1 MLSRRRQRQ
10 AEEKAE
16 EVARLERSTLLLFG
30 PRGHPGR
37 QNASELWWCKH
48 YQWLKDSGYL
58 LRRRYA
64 PDWVPSW
71 QTSNTSWLT
80 MGSDGAFVTLK
91 LFKKSRLPYEI
102 EIGQLFSTEP
112 LSSDPANHCV
122 LIYDVL
128 VVPDEEDRAI
138 IVMPLLRFFDDP
150 PFDTFGEV
158 IHFLRQIFA
167 GLRFMHKQHIAHR
180 DCMYLNIMMD
190 ATPLFS
196 DPYHPQDLEMKRD
209 YTERARHFTRTQRPP
224 KYLFVDFGISRR
236 YGPNDIAP
244 LEDPIWG
251 GDKTVPEFQQS
262 NEPRNPF
269 PTDVYYLGNMIRN
282 SFLVAK
288 AGFEF
293 VEPLVKDMVQDD
305 PEKRPNMDEVILR
318 FEEIIKQLS
327 SWKLRSRVIN
337 EQDDNILGFY
347 RCVTHWA
354 RRFSF
359 VIRRVSAIPT
369 P

>member
-1 MLSRRRQRQ
+1 MLQ
-10 AEEKAE
+10 
-16 EVARLERSTLLLFG
+16 TG
-30 PRGHPGR
+30 PLHGKPPMYHGW
-37 QNASELWWCKH
+37 SVKIDKVH
-48 YQWLKDSGYL
+48 S
-58 LRRRYA
+58 
-64 PDWVPSW
+64 
-71 QTSNTSWLT
+71 
-80 MGSDGAFVTLK
+80 
-91 LFKKSRLPYEI
+91 
-102 EIGQLFSTEP
+102 
-112 LSSDPANHCV
+112 
-122 LIYDVL
+122 
-128 VVPDEEDRAI
+128 
-138 IVMPLLRFFDDP
+138 P

-158 IHFLRQIFA
+158 IDFLRQISV
-167 GLRFMHKQHIAHR
+167 GLRFMHKHHVAHR
-180 DCMYLNIMMD
+180 DCLNLNIMMD
-190 ATPLFS
+190 ATPLFV

-209 YTERARHFTRTQRPP
+209 YTGRRPP

-282 SFLVAK
+282 SFLVART
-288 AGFEF
+288 GFEF

-318 FEEIIKQLS
+318 FEGIIKQLS

-337 EQDDNILGFY
+337 EHDDNILGFY

-354 RRFSF
+354 RRFSL

>member
-1 MLSRRRQRQ
+1 MSAVHSYSLALARDLLANIVQ
-10 AEEKAE
+10 ANCGSVEHVLDAT
-16 EVARLERSTLLLFG
+16 RI
-30 PRGHPGR
+30 
-37 QNASELWWCKH
+37 
-48 YQWLKDSGYL
+48 
-58 LRRRYA
+58 
-64 PDWVPSW
+64 
-71 QTSNTSWLT
+71 
-80 MGSDGAFVTLK
+80 SDGAFVTLK
-91 LFKKSRLPYEI
+91 LFKKSLHPFEI
-102 EIGQLFSTEP
+102 EIGQFFSTES
-112 LSSDPANHCV
+112 LLSDPANHCV
-122 LIYDVL
+122 PIYDVL
-128 VVPDEEDRAI
+128 VVPDDEDRAI
-138 IVMPLLRFFDDP
+138 IVMPLLRFFDSP

-158 IHFLRQIFA
+158 IDFLRQISV
-167 GLRFMHKQHIAHR
+167 GLRFMHKHHVAHR
-180 DCMYLNIMMD
+180 DCLNLNIMMD
-190 ATPLFS
+190 ATPLFV

-209 YTERARHFTRTQRPP
+209 YTGRVSYHTRTQRPP

-282 SFLVAK
+282 SFLVART
-288 AGFEF
+288 GFEF

-318 FEEIIKQLS
+318 FEGIIKQLS

-337 EQDDNILGFY
+337 EHDDNILGFY

-354 RRFSF
+354 RRFSL